1 MTKKKMGT
9 YRNFSDKKIQKIN
22 IWEILH
28 NLLYSHPKTILETI
42 LKTPTSFPSLITSI
56 IS

>member
-1 MTKKKMGT
+1 MTKNKMRT
-9 YRNFSDKKIQKIN
+9 YRNFSDKKIQKID